1 MYIGI
6 QSTFKYLSELTWN
19 YVIDRKNECG
29 FITKIT
35 AEVTV
40 CIRWFTRS
48 FFLSQPL
55 VKISDKAEQNGDYF
69 RTK

>member
-29 FITKIT
+29 FVTKIT

-40 CIRWFTRS
+40 CIRWFTRCFS
-48 FFLSQPL
+48 S
-55 VKISDKAEQNGDYF
+55 GDDWQ
-69 RTK
+69 K